1 MEDEKKYADEK
12 LSDEQLDNVAGG
24 SQAQYDV
31 DVAFFQ
37 QLGYN
42 MARTEVEDA
51 YGDNGVKFDFNC
63 SGDNSYRLLKSD
75 GWTKHP
81 HWAAMGYVL
90 ARKNYPGFDGQWW
103 NIDSVKPFLKEH
115 FHISDFG

>member
-1 MEDEKKYADEK
+1 M
-12 LSDEQLDNVAGG
+12 SDEQLEEVAGG
-24 SQAQYDV
+24 SVEQKKV
-31 DVAFFQ
+31 DIAFFQ